1 MRLPTLPPCSKYVSF
16 FILFLL
22 RIFIAA
28 CDSGRQNREDETLLL
43 TEEYDTVSTDD
54 RVANPENSDEVF
66 HERDI
71 TKTKPIP
78 TRLNNEI
85 ADNVE
90 PAIPTMVEPVFPEF
104 WEPEQL
110 AIRTLSTVSEDPVF
124 TPFCTSY
131 SQPKACSDRAFREY
145 IEEKKA
151 EATQASFKA
160 GQTVQW
166 LRFWVDEQGGVSDV
180 VLVNTWGVPCTKCAQ
195 HALKW
200 VKEMPQW
207 QPAREN
213 DRPVNARVEVP
224 VVF

>member
-1 MRLPTLPPCSKYVSF
+1 MRSSIFSVYPKVYFSIV
-16 FILFLL
+16 FLL
-22 RIFIAA
+22 LLFA
-28 CDSGRQNREDETLLL
+28 CNSGQPGDGDETVLL
-43 TEEYDTVSTDD
+43 TEQYDTVSTSD
-54 RVANPENSDEVF
+54 RAVNPENSDEVF

-71 TKTKPIP
+71 TRTKAIP

-85 ADNVE
+85 EDNVE

-110 AIRTLSTVSEDPVF
+110 AVRTLSTVEEDPVF
-124 TPFCTSY
+124 TPFCLSS

-145 IEEKKA
+145 VEEKKA
-151 EATQASFKA
+151 EVTQATLKA

-166 LRFWVDEQGGVSDV
+166 LRFWVDEQGGVNDV
-180 VLVNTWGVPCTKCAQ
+180 VLVNTWGVPCTKCAEY
-195 HALKW
+195 ALKW

-207 QPAREN
+207 RPARQN
-213 DRPVNARVEVP
+213 DRPVSARVEVP

>member
-1 MRLPTLPPCSKYVSF
+1 MRSSTFSIYPKVYLSTVLL
-16 FILFLL
+16 LFL
-22 RIFIAA
+22 FA
-28 CDSGRQNREDETLLL
+28 CNSGQQGNGDETVLL
-43 TEEYDTVSTDD
+43 TEKYDTVSTSG
-54 RVANPENSDEVF
+54 RAVNPENSEEVF

-71 TKTKPIP
+71 TRTKPVP
-78 TRLNNEI
+78 TRLNKEI
-85 ADNVE
+85 EDNVE

-110 AIRTLSTVSEDPVF
+110 AVRTLSTVEEDPVF
-124 TPFCTSY
+124 TPFCVSS

-145 IEEKKA
+145 VEERKS
-151 EATQASFKA
+151 EVTQAAFKA

-166 LRFWVDEQGGVSDV
+166 LRFWVDEKGGVNDV
-180 VLVNTWGVPCTKCAQ
+180 VLVNTWGVPCTKCAEY
-195 HALKW
+195 ALKW

-207 QPAREN
+207 QPARQN